1 MPHPAPTRLGVVV
14 SDSDY
19 GHSSHP
25 VAGWQFPSAIS
36 IWLNL
41 TATALTSA
49 CRHSN
54 TRSTA
59 GSPTTAALSTEG
71 RVGESRDNHATG
83 SLLVSLNLIIDDHEG
98 VRDGQVDGGEA
109 SGLAERLASSILLDQ
124 RLGFGRNH
132 DLATQVGT
140 AVAGVERV
148 DVHDKRVR
156 TEYGDQALLITTD
169 SINRDDLHEACSPT
183 SRLLVAR

>member
-1 MPHPAPTRLGVVV
+1 VPHPAPTRLGVVV

-25 VAGWQFPSAIS
+25 VAGWQFPSVIS

-71 RVGESRDNHATG
+71 RVDESRDNHATG

-109 SGLAERLASSILLDQ
+109 SGLAERLLLQSCSISGWASV
-124 RLGFGRNH
+124 
-132 DLATQVGT
+132 AT
-140 AVAGVERV
+140 
-148 DVHDKRVR
+148 
-156 TEYGDQALLITTD
+156 TTWPRR
-169 SINRDDLHEACSPT
+169 SARRWPESNAST
-183 SRLLVAR
+183 STISVSAPSMVTRPC